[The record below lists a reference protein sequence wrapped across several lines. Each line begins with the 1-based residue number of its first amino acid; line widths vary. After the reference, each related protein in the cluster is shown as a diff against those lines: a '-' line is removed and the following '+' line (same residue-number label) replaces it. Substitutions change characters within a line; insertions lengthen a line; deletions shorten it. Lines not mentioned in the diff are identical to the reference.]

1 MAACA
6 AAYRA
11 TVVILIDDQGQ
22 LIFAYNNYLVATTV
36 FIQISIT
43 ISLHCLCN
51 CKLRA
56 AFQLSVFYT
65 YQHARKS
72 LTSSD

>member
-22 LIFAYNNYLVATTV
+22 LIFAYNNYLVAT
-36 FIQISIT
+36 
-43 ISLHCLCN
+43 
-51 CKLRA
+51 
-56 AFQLSVFYT
+56 
-65 YQHARKS
+65 
-72 LTSSD
+72 D